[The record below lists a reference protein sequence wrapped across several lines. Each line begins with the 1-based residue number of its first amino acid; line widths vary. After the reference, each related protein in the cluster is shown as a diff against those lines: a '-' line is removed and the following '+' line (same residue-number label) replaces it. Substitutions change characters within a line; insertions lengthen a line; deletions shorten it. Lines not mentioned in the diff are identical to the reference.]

1 MIRIRTE
8 LMIGPDLMNGK
19 CLRRPEVNNNR
30 IMQERRFDD
39 LVFDITVKAGLIVL
53 IGLTMTEVPAA
64 VGMTGCQGMDHNFR
78 GNAQREKGQHYT
90 C

>member
-19 CLRRPEVNNNR
+19 CLRRPEVNSVR
-30 IMQERRFDD
+30 IIQEGRFDD
-39 LVFDITVKAGLIVL
+39 QVFDVTVKAGIIVL
-53 IGLTMTEVPAA
+53 IGLNMTEGPAA

-78 GNAQREKGQHYT
+78 GNAQREKGQHYS